1 MDLDVKFVMLTA
13 GTRQNSCIPTVG
25 RAPNNFT

>member
-1 MDLDVKFVMLTA
+1 MNLDVKFVMLTV

-25 RAPNNFT
+25 GAPNNFT